1 MMKRLGL
8 YKNFS
13 KFLEI
18 IFQAEAAGVGASGF

>member
-18 IFQAEAAGVGASGF
+18 IFQAEAALALPPLL